1 MLKIN
6 FGAFFSRFYSSYT
19 KTSPLN
25 NKKIVLYG
33 DEASP
38 PVRFVLMTASVLD
51 IKIDYHEIDIFI
63 GKQKSEFYKNI
74 NPLQKVPALLVQ
86 NQVICDSHAICLYLC
101 KLSGDEKLY
110 PSEISIR
117 ARIDEMLF
125 FNSGTL
131 FPIDSTIF
139 TDYFAGKWPVNE
151 AKLDMLNFSLDYI
164 ESRLNKNSWLAGDE
178 ISLADM
184 CLMSTITSVYQIV
197 RRSEKHKKVNEWL
210 KKCEMLPFYEIN
222 RRGLERLLKFVEMK
236 KHPYI

>member
-86 NQVICDSHAICLYLC
+86 NQ
-101 KLSGDEKLY
+101 
-110 PSEISIR
+110 
-117 ARIDEMLF
+117 
-125 FNSGTL
+125 
-131 FPIDSTIF
+131 